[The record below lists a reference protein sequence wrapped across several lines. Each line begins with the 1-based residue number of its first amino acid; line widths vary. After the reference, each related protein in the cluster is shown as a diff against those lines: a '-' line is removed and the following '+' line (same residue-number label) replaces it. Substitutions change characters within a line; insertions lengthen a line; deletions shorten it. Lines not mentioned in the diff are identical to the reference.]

1 MTDAQSRIL
10 VIEDDPDIA
19 RLLQINLE
27 QDGYD
32 VMWISDGTSGVEA
45 ARSGVH
51 QLLVLDLSL
60 PGLNGMEICRRL
72 RDEGHQ
78 LPILMLTAR
87 DEEAD
92 KILGL
97 ELGADDYLTKPF
109 SIRELS
115 ARVRSLLR
123 RMSMAQTTASASEQ
137 ATVTIGTVTL
147 DPVKRVAVI
156 SSSPIELTVKEFDLL
171 RLFMAHPGRV
181 YSRQQLLEQ
190 VWGYEHGGYEHTVNT
205 HINRLRA
212 KIEPDPSVPTYI
224 LTVWGVGYRFAE
236 PGDVA

>member
-1 MTDAQSRIL
+1 MTESTHSIL
-10 VIEDDPDIA
+10 VIEDDADIA

-27 QDGYD
+27 QDGYVVRWIADGATGID
-32 VMWISDGTSGVEA
+32 V
-45 ARSGVH
+45 ARTGSH
-51 QLLVLDLSL
+51 DLLILDLSL
-60 PGLNGMEICRRL
+60 PGLNGMEVCRRL
-72 RDEGHQ
+72 RDEGHH

-109 SIRELS
+109 SIRELL
-115 ARVRSLLR
+115 ARIRSLLR
-123 RMSMAQTTASASEQ
+123 RVAMEQSATAGSEQ
-137 ATVTIGTVTL
+137 APVTIGAITL
-147 DPVKRVAVI
+147 DPVKRVAIIDEAVV
-156 SSSPIELTVKEFDLL
+156 ELTVKEFDLL
-171 RLFMAHPGRV
+171 GLFMAHPGRA

-212 KIEPDPSVPTYI
+212 KIEPDAANPNYI
-224 LTVWGVGYRFAE
+224 ITVWGVGYRFIE
-236 PGDVA
+236 PGDVQ